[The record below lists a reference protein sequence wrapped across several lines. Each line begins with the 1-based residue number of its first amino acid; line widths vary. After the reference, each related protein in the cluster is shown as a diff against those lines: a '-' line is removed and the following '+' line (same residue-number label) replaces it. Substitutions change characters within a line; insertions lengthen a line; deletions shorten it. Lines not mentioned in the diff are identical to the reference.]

1 MSEIYATLPLL
12 GFAAFSGTGKTTL
25 LEAILPK
32 LLARGIRVAVIKHA
46 HHDFDIDQPG
56 KDSYRLRK
64 AGASQMLISSRYRRA
79 LVTETPDEEANLAHL
94 ITQLDQ
100 TQLDLILV
108 EGFKKLSFPKIE
120 LHRAEVGKPWL
131 HPTDSNII
139 AVAANVPAPDSETT
153 AELKSGPESKNTV
166 LPQLDI
172 NNLEQITDF
181 VISFIQGEVATTNA
195 PQPQGLQCGDL
206 TPQGMLSVTAGRD
219 RILDHIVPLEQAQRV
234 DLKAAL
240 GQIVARDILSP
251 VNVPQHTNSAM
262 DGYAIRGDDLDCDS
276 YDVVAHVMAGHSYD
290 LPLEKGQAVR
300 IMTGAAVPECADTVV
315 MREQAKQA
323 DTAVNSVIK
332 STVRFD
338 LTMAAIHPGQNVRQ
352 AGEDLAL
359 GQTAVAAGSKI
370 TAPELGMIA
379 SLGINQIE
387 VKKPIRVAIFS
398 TGDEVQHPGEA
409 QKDNCIY
416 DSNRYTLHAM
426 LTQAGCEVLD
436 LGIIEDSEAA
446 LEATLQQG
454 STQADL
460 ILSSGGVSVGDAD
473 YIKTVLDKLGQINFW
488 RVNMRPGRPLAF
500 GHINDTPFF
509 GLPGNPVAV
518 MVVFLQFVEPAIR
531 KLQGMENWQPQ
542 IFSATASER
551 FRSRPGR
558 TEYTRGIFSF
568 DANGRLTVKSTGQQG
583 SGILRSMSEA
593 NCLVEVLPEQA
604 NAEIG
609 DSVRVI
615 PLQGRV

>member
-1 MSEIYATLPLL
+1 MSKIYASLPLL

-25 LEAILPK
+25 LEAMLPK
-32 LLARGIRVAVIKHA
+32 LVARGIRVAVIKHA

-56 KDSYRLRK
+56 KDSHRLRK
-64 AGASQMLISSRYRRA
+64 AGASQMLISSRCRRA
-79 LVTETPDEEANLAHL
+79 LVTETPDEEATLPHL
-94 ITQLDQ
+94 LTQLDQ

-120 LHRAEVGKPWL
+120 LHRTEVGKPWL
-131 HPTDSNII
+131 HPTDDNII
-139 AVAANVPAPDSETT
+139 AVAANVAMPEATIDSERGSVKQ
-153 AELKSGPESKNTV
+153 L

-172 NNLEQITDF
+172 NNLEQLTDF
-181 VISFIQGEVATTNA
+181 VVRFIQGEVDTSSTLA
-195 PQPQGLQCGDL
+195 PQGLQCGDL
-206 TPQGMLSVTAGRD
+206 TPQGMLSVAEGRE
-219 RILDHIVPLEQAQRV
+219 RILSHIVPIEQAQTV

-240 GQIVARDILSP
+240 GQIVAHDILSP

-262 DGYAIRGDDLDCDS
+262 DGYAIRGDDLDREDYS
-276 YDVVAHVMAGHSYD
+276 VVAHIMAGHSYD

-315 MREQAKQA
+315 MREQAQQT
-323 DTAVNSVIK
+323 DTTLNNKAE
-332 STVRFD
+332 STVRFN
-338 LTMAAIHPGQNVRQ
+338 LAMSAIHPGQNVRQ

-379 SLGINQIE
+379 SLGINQ
-387 VKKPIRVAIFS
+387 VSVQRPVRVAIFS

-409 QKDNCIY
+409 QKNNCIY

-426 LTQAGCEVLD
+426 LTQAGCEVID

-446 LEATLQQG
+446 LTATLEQG

-473 YIKTVLDKLGQINFW
+473 YIKTVLAKLGQINFW
-488 RVNMRPGRPLAF
+488 RINMRPGRPLAF
-500 GHINDTPFF
+500 GHIDATPFF

-531 KLQGMENWQPQ
+531 KLQGMNNWQPQ
-542 IFSATASER
+542 VLNAVATER
-551 FRSRPGR
+551 FRSRPNR

-609 DSVRVI
+609 DLVRVI

>member
-1 MSEIYATLPLL
+1 MSKIYASLPLL

-32 LLARGIRVAVIKHA
+32 LVTRGLRVAVIKHA

-64 AGASQMLISSRYRRA
+64 AGASQMLISSRCRRA
-79 LVTETPDEEANLAHL
+79 LVTETPDEEATLPHL
-94 ITQLDQ
+94 IAQLDQ

-131 HPTDSNII
+131 HPTDNNII
-139 AVAANVPAPDSETT
+139 AVAANVSVPASES
-153 AELKSGPESKNTV
+153 AQQS
-166 LPQLDI
+166 LPLLDI

-181 VISFIQGEVATTNA
+181 VVSFIQGEVNATK
-195 PQPQGLQCGDL
+195 PEQPQGLQCGDL
-206 TPQGMLSVTAGRD
+206 TPQGMLSVAEGRE
-219 RILDHIVPLEQAQRV
+219 RILGHIVPLTQSQTV
-234 DLKAAL
+234 DLKTAL
-240 GQIVARDILSP
+240 GQIVAHDVLSP

-262 DGYAIRGDDLDCDS
+262 DGYAIRGDDLACDS
-276 YDVVAHVMAGHSYD
+276 YEVVAHVMAGHSYN

-315 MREQAKQA
+315 MREQAEQV
-323 DTAVNSVIK
+323 DN
-332 STVRFD
+332 TVRFD
-338 LTMAAIHPGQNVRQ
+338 LSMAAIHPGQNVRQ

-379 SLGINQIE
+379 SLGINQVT
-387 VKKPIRVAIFS
+387 VKKPVRVAIFS
-398 TGDEVQHPGEA
+398 TGDEVQHPGEV
-409 QKDNCIY
+409 QQNNCIY

-426 LTQAGCEVLD
+426 LTQAGCEVID

-446 LEATLQQG
+446 LAATLQQG
-454 STQADL
+454 SDQADL

-488 RVNMRPGRPLAF
+488 RINMRPGRPLAF
-500 GHINDTPFF
+500 GQINDTPFF

-531 KLQGMENWQPQ
+531 KLQGITDWQPQ
-542 IFSATASER
+542 VFNAIATER
-551 FRSRPGR
+551 FRSRPHR

-568 DANGRLTVKSTGQQG
+568 DANGRLIVKSTGQQG

-609 DSVRVI
+609 DLVHII
-615 PLQGRV
+615 PLQGRI

>member
-1 MSEIYATLPLL
+1 MSKIYASLPLL

-25 LEAILPK
+25 LEAMLPK
-32 LLARGIRVAVIKHA
+32 LVARGIRVAVIKHA

-56 KDSYRLRK
+56 KDSHRLRK
-64 AGASQMLISSRYRRA
+64 AGASQMLISSRCRRA
-79 LVTETPDEEANLAHL
+79 LVTETPDEEATLPHL
-94 ITQLDQ
+94 IAQLDQ
-100 TQLDLILV
+100 TKLDLILV
-108 EGFKKLSFPKIE
+108 EGFKNLSFPKIE
-120 LHRAEVGKPWL
+120 LHRSEVGKPWL
-131 HPTDSNII
+131 HPTDDNII
-139 AVAANVPAPDSETT
+139 AVAANVAVPA
-153 AELKSGPESKNTV
+153 LLPEQIA

-181 VISFIQGEVATTNA
+181 VVRFIQGEVGTSATVR
-195 PQPQGLQCGDL
+195 PQGLQCGDL
-206 TPQGMLSVTAGRD
+206 TPQGMLSVAEGRD
-219 RILDHIVPLEQAQRV
+219 RILGHIVPIKQTQTV

-240 GQIVARDILSP
+240 GQIVAHDILSP

-262 DGYAIRGDDLDCDS
+262 DGYAIRGDDLTCAD

-315 MREQAKQA
+315 MREQAQQTNDA
-323 DTAVNSVIK
+323 LDNSVK
-332 STVRFD
+332 NTVRFD
-338 LTMAAIHPGQNVRQ
+338 LTIAAIHPGQNVRQ

-359 GQTAVAAGSKI
+359 GQTAVAANSKI

-379 SLGINQIE
+379 SLGINQVS
-387 VKKPIRVAIFS
+387 VKRAIRVAIFS

-409 QKDNCIY
+409 QKNNCIY

-426 LTQAGCEVLD
+426 LTQAGCEVID
-436 LGIIEDSEAA
+436 LGIIEDNEAA
-446 LEATLQQG
+446 LEATLAQG
-454 STQADL
+454 SQQADL

-473 YIKTVLDKLGQINFW
+473 YIKTVLAKLGQINFW
-488 RVNMRPGRPLAF
+488 RINMRPGRPLAF
-500 GHINDTPFF
+500 GHIDDTPFF

-531 KLQGMENWQPQ
+531 KLQGMDNWQPQ
-542 IFSATASER
+542 VFNAVATER
-551 FRSRPGR
+551 FRSRPNR
-558 TEYTRGIFSF
+558 TEYTRGIFGF

-609 DSVRVI
+609 DLVRVV